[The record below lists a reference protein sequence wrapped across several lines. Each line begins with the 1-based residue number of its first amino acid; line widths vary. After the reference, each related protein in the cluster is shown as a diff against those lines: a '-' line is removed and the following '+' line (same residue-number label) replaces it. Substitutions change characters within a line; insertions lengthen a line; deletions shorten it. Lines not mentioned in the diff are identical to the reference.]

1 MPTVNDILTAKGRSL
16 HTISPETDV
25 LTATRKMNEFQ
36 VGALVVEDA
45 ARQIAG
51 IFTERDVLRRVVAE
65 QRDPAEVTVGQVM
78 TPQVVC
84 IEPTTDLG
92 EVQQVMKTRR
102 IRHLPVVED
111 GKLLGMISIGDVNG
125 FFARDGQVQVHFL
138 SEYIYGRS

>member
-1 MPTVNDILTAKGRSL
+1 MPTVNDILAAKGRSL

-25 LTATRKMNEFQ
+25 LSATRKMNEFQ

-65 QRDPAEVTVGQVM
+65 QLDPAEITVGQVM

-125 FFARDGQVQVHFL
+125 FFARDGQVKVHFL